1 MNVRDEFSVAVGV
14 DAYRNGWV
22 AIVLRGH
29 AFHCCG
35 AYSGFH
41 ALLEDQLDAAVIAV
55 DIPIGLPLSGRRQA
69 DVLAR
74 AFIGSRRSSV
84 FTTAPRSVLE
94 APTYQDAL
102 ATARGLGIAG
112 LSKQSYGLAH
122 RIFEVDTG
130 ASIDD
135 RIVEVHPEVSF
146 RAMAGKPLE
155 FSKKTWN
162 GTSVRRR
169 FLAENGIV
177 LPDDV
182 GHAGVVP
189 VDDVLDAAAAA
200 WTADRVAGGNAVS
213 LPDPPE
219 RLEDGR
225 DAAIWY

>member
-1 MNVRDEFSVAVGV
+1 MNVRDEFPPAVGV

-22 AIVLRGH
+22 AIVLRSH
-29 AFHCCG
+29 AFHSCG
-35 AYSGFH
+35 AYSGFQ
-41 ALLEDQLDAAVIAV
+41 ALLEDHPDAAVIAV

-74 AFIGSRRSSV
+74 AYIGSRRSSV

-102 ATARGLGIAG
+102 ATARALGIAG
-112 LSKQSYGLAH
+112 LSRQSYGLA
-122 RIFEVDTG
+122 RSILEVDAA
-130 ASIDD
+130 ASSDD

-146 RAMAGKPLE
+146 RAMAGEPLE

-162 GTSVRRR
+162 GTFLRRR
-169 FLAENGIV
+169 LLAEHGIM
-177 LPDDV
+177 LPEDI
-182 GHAGVVP
+182 GRTGVVP

-200 WTADRVAGGNAVS
+200 WTAERVAGGNAVS
-213 LPDPPE
+213 LPHPPE